1 MKKKGNFLL
10 VLLIIACV
18 AVFYGYRT
26 LDMMRTDNDAPVIYM
41 DAQIPEVSVKDPKSA
56 LLQGISAED
65 EQDGDVTSSL
75 VVERVEMTDSDGT
88 LSVSFAAFDRSGNV
102 AKEKREAKYTDY
114 ESPKFVMRAP
124 LLFRNGANFDVLQIV
139 EAMDVIDGDIQHRVR
154 ATSLTEKSIDELGVH
169 DVQFQVT
176 NSLGDTV
183 THVLPVEVY
192 DPEPYDATLTL
203 KNYLIYVEKGG
214 TFSAPAYLE
223 SFFFRGDEID
233 LRGNLPYGY
242 SLKTE
247 GTVNTQVPGVYPV
260 EYRVTYTIKHETDPQ
275 FDQAYTGYSKLIVVV
290 EGQANG

>member
-1 MKKKGNFLL
+1 MKKKGNILL

-65 EQDGDVTSSL
+65 KQDGDVTSSL
-75 VVERVEMTDSDGT
+75 VVEKVEMTGSDGMLT
-88 LSVSFAAFDRSGNV
+88 VSFAAFDRSGNV

-124 LLFRNGANFDVLQIV
+124 LLFRNGAHFDVLQIV

-154 ATSLTEKSIDELGVH
+154 ATSMTDKSIDELGVH

-183 THVLPVEVY
+183 SHVLPVEVY

-233 LRGNLPYGY
+233 LRGNLPFGY

-275 FDQAYTGYSKLIVVV
+275 LDQKYTGYSKLIVVV
-290 EGQANG
+290 EG

>member
-1 MKKKGNFLL
+1 MKKKGNILL
-10 VLLIIACV
+10 VLLIIACM

-56 LLQGISAED
+56 LLQGVSAED
-65 EQDGDVTSSL
+65 KQDGDVTSSL
-75 VVERVEMTDSDGT
+75 VVEKVEMTDSDGT

-154 ATSLTEKSIDELGVH
+154 ATSMTDKSIDELGVH

-183 THVLPVEVY
+183 AYVLPVEVY

-203 KNYLIYVEKGG
+203 KNYLIYVEQGG

-247 GTVNTQVPGVYPV
+247 GTVNTQAPGVYPV

-275 FDQAYTGYSKLIVVV
+275 LDQKYTGYSKLIVVV
-290 EGQANG
+290 EG

>member
-1 MKKKGNFLL
+1 MKKKGNILP

-65 EQDGDVTSSL
+65 KRDGDVTGSL
-75 VVERVEMTDSDGT
+75 VVEKVEMTDSDGT
-88 LSVSFAAFDRSGNV
+88 LTVSFAAFDRSGNV

-192 DPEPYDATLTL
+192 DPEPYEATLTL

-214 TFSAPAYLE
+214 TFSAPTYLE

-275 FDQAYTGYSKLIVVV
+275 RDQAYTGYSKLIVVV
-290 EGQANG
+290 EG

>member
-1 MKKKGNFLL
+1 MKKKGNILL

-18 AVFYGYRT
+18 AVLYGYRT

-65 EQDGDVTSSL
+65 KQDGDVTSSL
-75 VVERVEMTDSDGT
+75 VVEKVEMTDSDGT
-88 LSVSFAAFDRSGNV
+88 LTVRFAAFDRSGNV

-124 LLFRNGANFDVLQIV
+124 LLFRNGAHFDVLQIV

-154 ATSLTEKSIDELGVH
+154 ATSMTDKSIDELGVH

-183 THVLPVEVY
+183 SYVLPVEVY

-214 TFSAPAYLE
+214 TFSAPTYLE

-260 EYRVTYTIKHETDPQ
+260 EYWVTYTIKHETDPQ
-275 FDQAYTGYSKLIVVV
+275 RDQKYTGYSKLIVVV
-290 EGQANG
+290 EG

>member
-1 MKKKGNFLL
+1 MKKKGNILL

-18 AVFYGYRT
+18 AAFYGYRT

-65 EQDGDVTSSL
+65 KQDGDVTSSL
-75 VVERVEMTDSDGT
+75 VVEKVEMTDSDGT
-88 LSVSFAAFDRSGNV
+88 LNVSFAAFDRSGNV
-102 AKEKREAKYTDY
+102 AKEKREARYTDY

-154 ATSLTEKSIDELGVH
+154 ATLMTDKSIDELGVH

-183 THVLPVEVY
+183 TQVLPVEVY

-247 GTVNTQVPGVYPV
+247 DTVNTQVPGVYPV

-275 FDQAYTGYSKLIVVV
+275 LDQKYTGYSKLIVVV
-290 EGQANG
+290 EG

>member
-1 MKKKGNFLL
+1 MKKKGNILL

-65 EQDGDVTSSL
+65 ERDGDVTASL
-75 VVERVEMTDSDGT
+75 VVEKVEMTDSDGT
-88 LSVSFAAFDRSGNV
+88 LTVSFAAFDRSGNV

-124 LLFRNGANFDVLQIV
+124 LLFRNGAHFDVLQIV
-139 EAMDVIDGDIQHRVR
+139 EATDVIDGDIQHRVR
-154 ATSLTEKSIDELGVH
+154 ATSMTDKSIDELGVH

-183 THVLPVEVY
+183 TYVFPVEVY

-203 KNYLIYVEKGG
+203 KNYLVYMEQGS
-214 TFSAPAYLE
+214 TFSASAYLE

-233 LRGNLPYGY
+233 LRGSLPYGY

-247 GTVNTQVPGVYPV
+247 GIVNTQVPGVYPV
-260 EYRVTYTIKHETDPQ
+260 EYRVTYTIKHETDSQ
-275 FDQAYTGYSKLIVVV
+275 LDQKYTGYSKLIVVV
-290 EGQANG
+290 EG

>member
-1 MKKKGNFLL
+1 MKKKGNILL

-26 LDMMRTDNDAPVIYM
+26 LDTMRTDNDAPVIYM
-41 DAQIPEVSVKDPKSA
+41 DAEIPEVSVKDPKSA

-65 EQDGDVTSSL
+65 KQDGDVTASL
-75 VVERVEMTDSDGT
+75 VVEKVEMTDSDGT
-88 LSVSFAAFDRSGNV
+88 LTVRFAAFDRSGNV

-124 LLFRNGANFDVLQIV
+124 LLFRNGAHFDVLQIV
-139 EAMDVIDGDIQHRVR
+139 EAMDVIDGDIQHRIR

-183 THVLPVEVY
+183 AYVFPVEVY

-247 GTVNTQVPGVYPV
+247 GAVNTQVPGVYPV

-275 FDQAYTGYSKLIVVV
+275 RDQAYTGYSKLIVVV
-290 EGQANG
+290 EG

>member
-1 MKKKGNFLL
+1 MKKKGNILL

-65 EQDGDVTSSL
+65 KQDGDVTSSL
-75 VVERVEMTDSDGT
+75 VVEKVEMTDSDGT
-88 LSVSFAAFDRSGNV
+88 LTVSFAAFDRSGNV
-102 AKEKREAKYTDY
+102 AKEKREAKYADY

-139 EAMDVIDGDIQHRVR
+139 EARDVIDGDIQHRVR
-154 ATSLTEKSIDELGVH
+154 ATSLTEKSIGELGVH

-183 THVLPVEVY
+183 TQIFPVEVY
-192 DPEPYDATLTL
+192 DPEPYEATLTL
-203 KNYLIYVEKGG
+203 KNYLIYIEKGS

-275 FDQAYTGYSKLIVVV
+275 LDQKYTGYSKLIVVV
-290 EGQANG
+290 EG

>member
-1 MKKKGNFLL
+1 MKKKGNILL

-65 EQDGDVTSSL
+65 KQDGDVTSSL
-75 VVERVEMTDSDGT
+75 VVEKVEMTDSDGT
-88 LSVSFAAFDRSGNV
+88 LNVSFAAFDRSGNV

-124 LLFRNGANFDVLQIV
+124 LLFRNGAHFDVLQIV

-154 ATSLTEKSIDELGVH
+154 ATSMTDKSIDELGVH

-183 THVLPVEVY
+183 AYVLPVEVY

-203 KNYLIYVEKGG
+203 KNYLVYMEQGS
-214 TFSAPAYLE
+214 TFSASAYLE

-275 FDQAYTGYSKLIVVV
+275 LDQKYTGYSKLIVVV
-290 EGQANG
+290 EG

>member
-1 MKKKGNFLL
+1 MKKKGNILL
-10 VLLIIACV
+10 VLLIIACM

-65 EQDGDVTSSL
+65 KQDGDVTSSL
-75 VVERVEMTDSDGT
+75 VVEKVEMTDSDGT

-183 THVLPVEVY
+183 AYVLPVEVY

-203 KNYLIYVEKGG
+203 KNYLIYIEKGS

-275 FDQAYTGYSKLIVVV
+275 RDQNYTGYSKLIVVV
-290 EGQANG
+290 EG

>member
-1 MKKKGNFLL
+1 MKKKGNILL
-10 VLLIIACV
+10 VLLIVACV

-41 DAQIPEVSVKDPKSA
+41 DAQIPEVSVKDPKST

-65 EQDGDVTSSL
+65 KRDGDVTGSL
-75 VVERVEMTDSDGT
+75 VVEKVEMTDSDGT
-88 LSVSFAAFDRSGNV
+88 LTVSFAAFDRSGNV

-154 ATSLTEKSIDELGVH
+154 ATSLTDKSIDELGVH

-176 NSLGDTV
+176 NSLGDMV
-183 THVLPVEVY
+183 TYVFPVEVY

-214 TFSAPAYLE
+214 TFSAPTYLE

-247 GTVNTQVPGVYPV
+247 GTVNTQEPGVYPV

-275 FDQAYTGYSKLIVVV
+275 LDQKYTGYSKLIVVV
-290 EGQANG
+290 EG

>member
-1 MKKKGNFLL
+1 MKKKGNILL

-65 EQDGDVTSSL
+65 KQDGDVTSSL
-75 VVERVEMTDSDGT
+75 VVEKVEMTDSDGT
-88 LSVSFAAFDRSGNV
+88 LAVSFAAFDRSGNV

-124 LLFRNGANFDVLQIV
+124 LLFRNGAHFDVLQIV
-139 EAMDVIDGDIQHRVR
+139 EARDVIDGDIQHRVR
-154 ATSLTEKSIDELGVH
+154 ATSMTDKSIDELGVH

-183 THVLPVEVY
+183 TLVLPVEVY

-214 TFSAPAYLE
+214 TFSAQTYLG

-233 LRGNLPYGY
+233 LRGSLPYGY
-242 SLKTE
+242 SLKTD
-247 GTVNTQVPGVYPV
+247 GIVNTQVPGVYPV

-275 FDQAYTGYSKLIVVV
+275 RDQVYTGYSKLIVVV
-290 EGQANG
+290 EG

>member
-1 MKKKGNFLL
+1 MKKKGNILL

-26 LDMMRTDNDAPVIYM
+26 LDTMRTDNDAPVIYM
-41 DAQIPEVSVKDPKSA
+41 DAEIPEVSVKDPKSA

-65 EQDGDVTSSL
+65 KQDGDVTASL
-75 VVERVEMTDSDGT
+75 VVEKVEMTDSDGT
-88 LSVSFAAFDRSGNV
+88 LTVRFAAFDRSGNV

-124 LLFRNGANFDVLQIV
+124 LLFRNGAHFDVLQIV

-183 THVLPVEVY
+183 AYVFPVEVY

-233 LRGNLPYGY
+233 LRGSLPYGY

-275 FDQAYTGYSKLIVVV
+275 RDQAYTGYSKLIVVV
-290 EGQANG
+290 EG

>member
-1 MKKKGNFLL
+1 MKKKGNILL

-65 EQDGDVTSSL
+65 KQDGDVTSSL
-75 VVERVEMTDSDGT
+75 VVEKVEMTDSDGT

-154 ATSLTEKSIDELGVH
+154 ATSMTDKSIDELGVH

-183 THVLPVEVY
+183 SHVLPVEVY

-214 TFSAPAYLE
+214 AFSAPAYLE

-275 FDQAYTGYSKLIVVV
+275 RDQKYTGYSKLIVVV
-290 EGQANG
+290 EG